1 LAQIVA
7 PKKNWIMLNKLKNL
21 LFAPGKEDVAA
32 GAHDMAELH
41 HAAAGLLVEAAIL
54 DGHFHDDERARI
66 ETLLAD
72 RFELDMSEVSTIIEA
87 AEAAADERVELFTI
101 TQTVRAHFD
110 AKERIEMIEMLWEV
124 VYADGKL
131 DDYESNLMRRATGL
145 LYVTDRDSSAARKRV
160 IKRLN

>member
-1 LAQIVA
+1 
-7 PKKNWIMLNKLKNL
+7 MLNKLKNL
-21 LFAPGKEDVAA
+21 LFAAGKEDVAA
-32 GAHDMAELH
+32 GAHDMADLH

-54 DGHFHDDERARI
+54 DGYFHGDERARI

-72 RFELDMSEVSTIIEA
+72 RFELDMAEVITIIEA
-87 AEAAADERVELFTI
+87 AEATADERVELFTI
-101 TQTVRAHFD
+101 TRTIRAHFD
-110 AKERIEMIEMLWEV
+110 ARERIEMIEMLWEV

-160 IKRLN
+160 LKRLN